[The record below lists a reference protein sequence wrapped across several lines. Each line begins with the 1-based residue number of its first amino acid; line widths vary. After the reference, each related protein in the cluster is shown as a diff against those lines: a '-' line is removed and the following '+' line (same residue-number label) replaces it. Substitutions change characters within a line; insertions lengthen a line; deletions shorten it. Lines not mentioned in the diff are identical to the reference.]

1 MCGNIH
7 RLIYFNFGNMRAAL
21 GGWMG
26 YNTPMNQHD
35 IIRDAFRQQSQ
46 WCARLG
52 SPFTSLLM
60 SVFAEHLDETTQA
73 GRALLNW
80 DGSADP
86 LGDAVSL
93 RLAGALHALV
103 RRGELPDLAALYPP
117 HPLPSSEALAAAASQ
132 ALHQADDAVVDWL
145 RHPPQTN
152 ETARSAAL
160 YAGFL
165 AIADATR
172 LPLHLFELGA
182 SAGLNLIADRY
193 QYNLGGLQAG
203 AAGSPLTLRPEWEG
217 PPPPDGAVE
226 VAARRGCDRAPLD
239 LTNEQHCER
248 LIGYVWPD
256 QAERLARVETAIA
269 LARDQAVRLDTA
281 EAADWVEAQISVEPV
296 PGVTRV
302 LFHSIAWQYFSAQA
316 QSRITRRMVQAGE
329 RATPD
334 APLAWLAFE
343 QRDNK
348 GPALSLRLWPGGHER
363 VLATADA
370 HVSKVTWLAA

>member
-1 MCGNIH
+1 
-7 RLIYFNFGNMRAAL
+7 
-21 GGWMG
+21 MG
-26 YNTPMNQHD
+26 YNTLMDQHD

-60 SVFAEHLDETTQA
+60 SVFAEHLDETTQT

-80 DGSADP
+80 AGSADP

-103 RRGELPDLAALYPP
+103 RRGLLPHLAALYPP
-117 HPLPSSEALAAAASQ
+117 NPLPSADQLAAAATR
-132 ALHQADDAVVDWL
+132 ALHQADEAVLEWL
-145 RHPPQTN
+145 QHPPQTN

-165 AIADATR
+165 TIAHATR

-193 QYNLGGLQAG
+193 SYTLGGLQSG
-203 AAGSPLTLRPEWEG
+203 AAGSPLSLAPEWKG
-217 PPPPDGAVE
+217 PPPPDSTVE
-226 VAARRGCDRAPLD
+226 IAARQGCDRAPLNVAND
-239 LTNEQHCER
+239 QHCER
-248 LIGYVWPD
+248 LVGYVWPD
-256 QAERLARVETAIA
+256 QADRLARVETAIS
-269 LARDQAVRLDTA
+269 LARKEVVSLKAA
-281 EAADWVEAQISVEPV
+281 EAADWVEAEISVAPV
-296 PGVTRV
+296 SGVTRV
-302 LFHSIAWQYFSAQA
+302 LYHSIAWQYFSPDAQG
-316 QSRITRRMVQAGE
+316 RITRRMGEAGE
-329 RATPD
+329 RATSD

-370 HVSKVTWLAA
+370 HVTKVTWLDA